1 MNTVPTLWRS
11 PLWVLTASLLGGC
24 GTLSAG
30 GPVDPSAYAAA
41 SCNELDRTVGDV
53 SRELSQTAITRG
65 RVARFDVPSWAPGGQ
80 RVASAVIDRQSA
92 RIENLQQR
100 EQAVTAARNRNCP
113 RD

>member
-1 MNTVPTLWRS
+1 M
-11 PLWVLTASLLGGC
+11 ASLLSGC

-30 GPVDPSAYAAA
+30 APADPSVYAAMD
-41 SCNELDRTVGDV
+41 CTELDRSVGDV

-65 RVARFDVPSWAPGGQ
+65 RVAGFDVPTWAPGGQ
-80 RVASAVIDRQSA
+80 RVASAVIDRQTA